1 MAQPIVYVL
10 NGPNVNLLGT
20 REPDVYGKTTFAELE
35 AACRARASAL
45 GLTLEFRQSNHEGQ
59 LVDWVQEARATAAGI
74 VINPGGLTHSSVS
87 LLDAIL
93 AAGIPTIEV
102 HLTNIHRR
110 DAFRSTS
117 YVSKA
122 ATGVICGLGPQG
134 YELALEALAAIV
146 SATDQR

>member
-1 MAQPIVYVL
+1 MANPIVFVI

-35 AACRARASAL
+35 AMCRKRASAL
-45 GLTLEFRQSNHEGQ
+45 GLTLEFRQSNHEGE
-59 LVDWVQEARATAAGI
+59 LVDWVQEARTAAQGI

-110 DAFRSTS
+110 DAFREVS
-117 YVSKA
+117 YISKA
-122 ATGVICGLGPQG
+122 ATGVIFGLGPFG
-134 YELALEALAAIV
+134 YELALEAFANIIAK
-146 SATDQR
+146 R